1 MDWTRKSLAN
11 PAAVAVFAA
20 FILLMGVITLFR
32 LPVQLFPDIEQ
43 PQITIQASWRAA
55 SPREV
60 ESEIIKP
67 LEEVLQGI
75 PGVEKMQA
83 FANRGNAFLI
93 LEFALE
99 TGEENNQPR
108 QPSPAGPL

>member
-1 MDWTRKSLAN
+1 MNWTHKSLAN
-11 PAAVAVFAA
+11 PAAVAVFATI
-20 FILLMGVITLFR
+20 ILLLGVITLFR
-32 LPVQLFPDIEQ
+32 LPVQLFPDIDQ
-43 PQITIQASWRAA
+43 PQITVQASWRAA

-75 PGVEKMQA
+75 PGVESMQA

-99 TGEENNQPR
+99 TDMNNATLEVISR
-108 QPSPAGPL
+108 LNR